1 MVTSAIR
8 RRHRGDLSWSL
19 FSSSFFSWRRLIKF
33 AHQRSSPT
41 NTPPPTDL
49 LYLIG
54 LSRAGMTEKESYS
67 ANHQP
72 LAAFVNYSAM
82 SLLAWAILVRIFVL
96 AVGAGSLLLRF
107 RLVSA
112 LLDVVTLGVSWS

>member
-1 MVTSAIR
+1 
-8 RRHRGDLSWSL
+8 
-19 FSSSFFSWRRLIKF
+19 
-33 AHQRSSPT
+33 
-41 NTPPPTDL
+41 
-49 LYLIG
+49 
-54 LSRAGMTEKESYS
+54 MTEKESYS

-82 SLLAWAILVRIFVL
+82 SLLAWAILVRMFVL